1 MGKFLTSFLFWPRV
15 IQPMVKGD
23 AGKAGKWQSWG
34 FFGLFMGTGTI
45 LLVDDEPYVIAVLAR
60 KLQQLGHTVLSAE
73 NGEKGLAA
81 ALQNLPDLIVTDFQ
95 MPVMDG
101 LEMATLLRKSAAT
114 SGIPLLM
121 LTARGHRLESAT
133 LAGTNIKAILPKPFS
148 IREVTAKVNEFIG
161 MKPRGARS
169 AGQVNSPASQKHGG
183 ARVTLDTAANVKAET
198 TISQFGDHLAQAYEE
213 VNVLLGAAGL
223 LKDISEPA
231 RAMQSICQRIA
242 ETFGFG
248 WVTLR
253 FADTP
258 LASAAL
264 KGRTFLAGQIP
275 YEAGEFKQLLEGVQH
290 EIEGGAHSPV
300 LDVAQFQ
307 LARGAGTEAI
317 AQPVKRDARVIGL
330 LVAGGK
336 AGADTDVTSGEI
348 RFLEAT
354 AHLTGVFVE
363 NVARFDEQ
371 RAMFLGTLR
380 AMTASIDAKDPY
392 TLGHSERVAHLAAL
406 TALALGLDAHTVE
419 RFHVAGLLHDVGKIG
434 VPEAVL
440 VKSGKL
446 NELEFAMIKR
456 HPEIGYGILKD
467 IPGLEDVL
475 PGVLHHHEKWDGTGY
490 PHGLAG
496 EQIPLIARVLALAD
510 TFDAMSSDRSYRQ
523 RMSRER
529 VLDEIRRFAGIQF
542 DHDLALRFVHLSFD
556 EFDAMVARF
565 GTAAVTAAA

>member
-1 MGKFLTSFLFWPRV
+1 VSDLCVCDRV
-15 IQPMVKGD
+15 
-23 AGKAGKWQSWG
+23 
-34 FFGLFMGTGTI
+34 FMGTGTI

-81 ALQNLPDLIVTDFQ
+81 ALQHLPDLIVTDFQ

-101 LEMATLLRKSAAT
+101 LEMATLLRQSAGTA
-114 SGIPLLM
+114 GIPLLM
-121 LTARGHRLESAT
+121 LTARGHRLETAT
-133 LAGTNIKAILPKPFS
+133 LAATNIKAILPKPFS
-148 IREVTAKVNEFIG
+148 IREVTAKLNELIG
-161 MKPRGARS
+161 AKPRRAGS
-169 AGQVNSPASQKHGG
+169 AGIAPVPPRQGG
-183 ARVTLDTAANVKAET
+183 ASAVLDTAAGVKAET

-248 WVTLR
+248 WVALR

-264 KGRTFLAGQIP
+264 KGRTFLVGQIP
-275 YEAGEFKQLLEGVQH
+275 CEVREFKHLLDGVQR
-290 EIEGGAHSPV
+290 EVEGGGRSPV
-300 LDVAQFQ
+300 LDVAQSP
-307 LARGAGTEAI
+307 LAQAAGTEAI

-336 AGADTDVTSGEI
+336 AGADADVTSGEI

-354 AHLTGVFVE
+354 AHLTAVFVE
-363 NVARFDEQ
+363 NVGRYDEQ

-392 TLGHSERVAHLAAL
+392 TLGHSERVAHLAAM

-446 NELEFAMIKR
+446 NELEFAMIRR

-467 IPGLEDVL
+467 IPGLEDIL

-523 RMSRER
+523 RMGRER

-542 DHDLALRFVHLSFD
+542 DRELALRFVQLSFE

-565 GTAAVTAAA
+565 GAAAVTAAA